1 MVLEMLLVRQFL
13 NVIRFKKSNIDKW
26 RWMDKRL
33 KNCSLPIWHWCSDAD
48 AYAEDFS
55 RGQVIFLLSCQS
67 RIIWTLG
74 KIKHKW
80 IQDQDNS
87 CASVY
92 HPIYSP
98 DMSELVRIFISGSW
112 NFHERRNLQVFLPI
126 VFLKKVFLPIS
137 AYNNA
142 KQIQASKPLCVW
154 NLPPVWKILHEQRG
168 KKNRNYCT
176 L

>member
-1 MVLEMLLVRQFL
+1 MLPAPTL
-13 NVIRFKKSNIDKW
+13 NVTLFKKSNIDKW

-74 KIKHKW
+74 KIKHNW
-80 IQDQDNS
+80 IQDQNNF
-87 CASVY
+87 CTSVY
-92 HPIYSP
+92 LAIYSP

-112 NFHERRNLQVFLPI
+112 NSHERRNLQVI
-126 VFLKKVFLPIS
+126 LPIS
-137 AYNNA
+137 AYNHV

-154 NLPPVWKILHEQRG
+154 NLPPCEKFCTNSAEKG
-168 KKNRNYCT
+168 KNYCT